1 MRMKSPLATS
11 ALGLCFLVF
20 IPMAAA
26 VEACD
31 LPEGLQREIATKYS
45 AAKLVSLADL
55 DEDDR
60 GFFQKDHG
68 DTCPG
73 LIKVDFYG
81 DGKQTFALV
90 LITKNGAKEKAELV
104 LAHHVDG
111 RWETK
116 MLDTTDGAPVPV
128 VWSQPPGDYRDVDG
142 KKEIRATRP
151 VIVFAGYES
160 WAILY
165 AWTDNGVSK
174 IWLQD

>member
-1 MRMKSPLATS
+1 MRLRPLV
-11 ALGLCFLVF
+11 GFCFLALV
-20 IPMAAA
+20 PLVHA
-26 VEACD
+26 VGPNEACN
-31 LPEGLQREIATKYS
+31 LPLELQNVIAGKYS
-45 AAKLVSLADL
+45 GAKVVGLSDL
-55 DEDDR
+55 DQDDK

-68 DTCPG
+68 DACPG
-73 LIKVDFYG
+73 VTKVDFYG
-81 DGKQTFALV
+81 DGKETFALA
-90 LITKNGAKEKAELV
+90 LITKTGTKEKAELV
-104 LAHHVDG
+104 LAHRVGG

-116 MLDTTDGAPVPV
+116 MLDTVDGAPVPV

-165 AWTDNGVSK
+165 AWTDTGVSK